1 MKKAGLLTGLVALGA
16 LFTATSQA
24 AGSYNM
30 WFSLASDA
38 TATPITSINNYTA
51 GTPIELSVWVSTDK
65 PINLMEFRWALG
77 DKLGYTGTFAASTPF
92 KKPVDSAN
100 SDIKYKGVATTN
112 EAGYASTYRLAW
124 GTSVI
129 ESQDPYNIIDPNDGV
144 TVLHPTI
151 EPSAANVWT
160 NLKVLTLKLTSTIA
174 PGESTKVA
182 LIDTGSGTQDTTV
195 FNYISWD
202 GTKNTYVTVRP
213 GTQEVTINA
222 APVPEPGSMV
232 ALATGLVGLVGFAR
246 RRKA

>member
-51 GTPIELSVWVSTDK
+51 GTPIELAVWVSTDK
-65 PINLMEFRWALG
+65 PINLMEFRIAIG
-77 DKLGYTGTFAASTPF
+77 DKLGWKGDNFKTAANF
-92 KKPVDSAN
+92 LKPADSARA
-100 SDIKYKGVATTN
+100 DVRAKDLAKVN
-112 EAGYASTYRLAW
+112 EPGYASTYRIGW
-124 GTSVI
+124 QTSVT
-129 ESQDPYNIIDPNDGV
+129 ETQNPYNLLDSDGV
-144 TVLHPTI
+144 TVLHTTFEPTS
-151 EPSAANVWT
+151 PDVWT
-160 NLKVLTLKLTSTIA
+160 NVKVLTLSMTSTLA
-174 PGESTKVA
+174 PGESTTVA
-182 LIDTGSGTQDTTV
+182 LIDKGFDTQDTTV
-195 FNYISWD
+195 FNYINWN
-202 GTKNTYVTVRP
+202 GTSNTYITARP
-213 GTQEVTINA
+213 GTQELTINA